1 MNVRSVSVTRIINA
15 PPAAIFELLAD
26 PRRHGDFDGSGTV
39 QRVRHAPQ
47 RLYLG
52 ATFSMD
58 MKIGVGYFVRNTVV
72 AFEES
77 RCIAWRHF
85 AKFVWRYDLEAVPGG
100 TSVTESF
107 DYDRPWAFV
116 IIGLGWPEK
125 NRRAMAE
132 TLERIDQ
139 LVTAR

>member
-1 MNVRSVSVTRIINA
+1 
-15 PPAAIFELLAD
+15 
-26 PRRHGDFDGSGTV
+26 
-39 QRVRHAPQ
+39 
-47 RLYLG
+47 
-52 ATFSMD
+52 MD